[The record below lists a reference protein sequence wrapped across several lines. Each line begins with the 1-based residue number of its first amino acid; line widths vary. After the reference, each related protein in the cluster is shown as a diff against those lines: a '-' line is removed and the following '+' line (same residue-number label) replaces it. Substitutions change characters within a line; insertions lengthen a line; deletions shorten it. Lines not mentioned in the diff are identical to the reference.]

1 VFLERGDRKGGGDEF
16 MAVRPYLG
24 AIREP
29 SGWKE
34 PAECGKKLEEELEM
48 KFVYGYRAQDCRSNL
63 FYGDR

>member
-1 VFLERGDRKGGGDEF
+1 
-16 MAVRPYLG
+16 MAVKPYLG